1 MRMRT
6 WAAVTCAALLAAACS
21 SGGNEVAPVSF
32 PTAPTVVPST
42 PATTQP
48 VASTIQVVAEPET
61 TTPATT
67 LDPVTTTDG
76 VTGPTFSDA
85 LGVKVDTAPGVHTPG
100 DTRRLLPE
108 GLYVHIA
115 WQGDP
120 DDPSVFTAREED
132 VEILEAYANASLA
145 YYRAFLTTR
154 TTDAP
159 EFDEYFVDGGAKYDS
174 NFEQARAGGYVGSLG
189 SGVVLRPY
197 VLHDETTPTSAIILD
212 CELQNQAYVLPGE
225 PARSGPLQ
233 PDGGVASMVL
243 RDGAWKV
250 DRITTEPAACL

>member
-1 MRMRT
+1 MTIRT
-6 WAAVTCAALLAAACS
+6 LATAVCVALLAAACS
-21 SGGNEVAPVSF
+21 SGGNEVVPVSF
-32 PTAPTVVPST
+32 PTAPTVVLAS
-42 PATTQP
+42 PATTEP
-48 VASTIQVVAEPET
+48 VAPTGQPVAEPET
-61 TTPATT
+61 TLPATT

-85 LGVKVDTAPGVHTPG
+85 LGVKVDTAPGVRTPG
-100 DTRRLLPE
+100 DTRQLLPE

-115 WQGDP
+115 WQGAP

-159 EFDEYFVDGGAKYDS
+159 EFDQYFVDGGAKYDS
-174 NFEQARAGGYVGSLG
+174 NFEQARAGGYIGSLG

-197 VLHDETTPTSAIILD
+197 ILHDETTPTSAIILD
-212 CELQNQAYVLPGE
+212 CYLQNETYVAPGDLAE
-225 PARSGPLQ
+225 LGELIPSGATATMTRV
-233 PDGGVASMVL
+233 GTRWMV
-243 RDGAWKV
+243 DIMAG
-250 DRITTEPAACL
+250 EPAACL